1 MTGVRSRVRTEVS
14 PRIAVFSIVAAAL
27 AIPSNGAD
35 ARYHLQA
42 SQDAH
47 QFAHAEGY
55 SPPSSSIVVDGNTG
69 KVLQELNPDA
79 PRHPASLTKIMTL
92 YLLFERLDAHKIKL
106 DTPLKVSAKAAEQP
120 PSTLGL
126 KAGQTIAVEDVIKAV
141 VTRSANDAAVVIAE
155 NFSGDEG
162 RFAKLMTQKAHAL
175 GMSRT
180 TYVNASGLPNDDQIT
195 TARDQALLGRAI
207 QERYPSYYKYFSTQ
221 SFEFRGEAIHNHNHL
236 LGSVDGV
243 DGIKTGFTHASGFNL
258 VTSVHRDGYY
268 IVAVVLGGRSALERD
283 AHMRELINAHI
294 NKAGLRRTASVFGE
308 RQHRKPQVFDNTRLS
323 SRVDPTPST
332 PLTAGSS
339 DLIQSLPVKTIS
351 YYAAPSQAAALASML
366 LAAATLQ
373 AVAPAAS
380 APRATSA
387 DALSTIVANRFT
399 TASARAPQLLEEQTA
414 SKPGTAQSRMQMSN
428 ARNNPTRPSSDDG
441 TPNIKTH
448 LTVIASAN
456 TGETLEGSA
465 REDARSRSIQ
475 RAILREVPPAAAE
488 ISTFAKSET
497 GKLTRAETEARTTDD
512 ISAVQSR
519 KRTAQSP
526 AVITLE
532 VFLLLSLGLPG
543 VSILAWLVI
552 KDTALGAQLVSIH
565 LPLKRAGDLTSNNER
580 LVSRFDDRADWLDD
594 FLANWRQSI
603 TARSEFASP
612 RKAQRLS

>member
-1 MTGVRSRVRTEVS
+1 
-14 PRIAVFSIVAAAL
+14 
-27 AIPSNGAD
+27 
-35 ARYHLQA
+35 
-42 SQDAH
+42 
-47 QFAHAEGY
+47 
-55 SPPSSSIVVDGNTG
+55 
-69 KVLQELNPDA
+69 
-79 PRHPASLTKIMTL
+79 
-92 YLLFERLDAHKIKL
+92 
-106 DTPLKVSAKAAEQP
+106 
-120 PSTLGL
+120 
-126 KAGQTIAVEDVIKAV
+126 
-141 VTRSANDAAVVIAE
+141 
-155 NFSGDEG
+155 
-162 RFAKLMTQKAHAL
+162 MTQKAHAL

-236 LGSVDGV
+236 LGSMDGV

-258 VTSVHRDGYY
+258 VTSVHRDGHY

-323 SRVDPTPST
+323 SGADPTPST

-351 YYAAPSQAAALASML
+351 YHAAPSQAAALASML

-380 APRATSA
+380 APRAQSA
-387 DALSTIVANRFT
+387 DALSTIVADRFT

-414 SKPGTAQSRMQMSN
+414 SKPGTAQSRMQISN
-428 ARNNPTRPSSDDG
+428 ARNDATRPSSDDG
-441 TPNIKTH
+441 TPNIKTQ

-475 RAILREVPPAAAE
+475 QAILREVPPAAAE
-488 ISTFAKSET
+488 TSTFAKSET

-512 ISAVQSR
+512 TSAVQSR

-552 KDTALGAQLVSIH
+552 KDTALGAQLVSNH

-594 FLANWRQSI
+594 FLANWRQSL
-603 TARSEFASP
+603 TARSEFASA

>member
-1 MTGVRSRVRTEVS
+1 MRTEVS

-35 ARYHLQA
+35 ARHHLQA

-47 QFAHAEGY
+47 HIAHAEGY
-55 SPPSSSIVVDGNTG
+55 SPLSSSIVVDGNTG

-236 LGSVDGV
+236 LGSMDGV

-258 VTSVHRDGYY
+258 VTSVHRDGHY
-268 IVAVVLGGRSALERD
+268 IVAVVIGGRSALERD

-308 RQHRKPQVFDNTRLS
+308 RQHRKPQVDNTRLS
-323 SRVDPTPST
+323 SGADPTPST

-351 YYAAPSQAAALASML
+351 YHAAPSQAAALASML

-380 APRATSA
+380 APRSQSA
-387 DALSTIVANRFT
+387 DALSTIVADRFT

-414 SKPGTAQSRMQMSN
+414 SKPGTAQSRMQISN
-428 ARNNPTRPSSDDG
+428 ARNDATRPSSDDG
-441 TPNIKTH
+441 TPNIKTQ

-475 RAILREVPPAAAE
+475 QAILREAPPAAAE
-488 ISTFAKSET
+488 TSTFAKSET

-512 ISAVQSR
+512 TSAVQSR

-552 KDTALGAQLVSIH
+552 KDTALGAQLVSNH

-580 LVSRFDDRADWLDD
+580 LLSRFDDRADWLDD
-594 FLANWRQSI
+594 FLANWRQSL
-603 TARSEFASP
+603 TAREFASA

>member
-1 MTGVRSRVRTEVS
+1 
-14 PRIAVFSIVAAAL
+14 
-27 AIPSNGAD
+27 
-35 ARYHLQA
+35 
-42 SQDAH
+42 
-47 QFAHAEGY
+47 
-55 SPPSSSIVVDGNTG
+55 
-69 KVLQELNPDA
+69 
-79 PRHPASLTKIMTL
+79 
-92 YLLFERLDAHKIKL
+92 
-106 DTPLKVSAKAAEQP
+106 
-120 PSTLGL
+120 
-126 KAGQTIAVEDVIKAV
+126 
-141 VTRSANDAAVVIAE
+141 
-155 NFSGDEG
+155 
-162 RFAKLMTQKAHAL
+162 
-175 GMSRT
+175 
-180 TYVNASGLPNDDQIT
+180 
-195 TARDQALLGRAI
+195 
-207 QERYPSYYKYFSTQ
+207 
-221 SFEFRGEAIHNHNHL
+221 
-236 LGSVDGV
+236 
-243 DGIKTGFTHASGFNL
+243 
-258 VTSVHRDGYY
+258 
-268 IVAVVLGGRSALERD
+268 
-283 AHMRELINAHI
+283 
-294 NKAGLRRTASVFGE
+294 
-308 RQHRKPQVFDNTRLS
+308 
-323 SRVDPTPST
+323 
-332 PLTAGSS
+332 
-339 DLIQSLPVKTIS
+339 
-351 YYAAPSQAAALASML
+351 ML

-387 DALSTIVANRFT
+387 DALSTIVADRFT

-428 ARNNPTRPSSDDG
+428 ARNDATRPSSDDG
-441 TPNIKTH
+441 TPNIKTQ

-475 RAILREVPPAAAE
+475 QAILREVPPAAAE
-488 ISTFAKSET
+488 TSTFAKSET

-594 FLANWRQSI
+594 FLANWRQSL
-603 TARSEFASP
+603 TARSEFASA

>member
-1 MTGVRSRVRTEVS
+1 M
-14 PRIAVFSIVAAAL
+14 
-27 AIPSNGAD
+27 
-35 ARYHLQA
+35 
-42 SQDAH
+42 
-47 QFAHAEGY
+47 
-55 SPPSSSIVVDGNTG
+55 
-69 KVLQELNPDA
+69 LQELNPDA

-155 NFSGDEG
+155 NISGDEG

-175 GMSRT
+175 GMTRT

-236 LGSVDGV
+236 LGSMDGV

-258 VTSVHRDGYY
+258 VTSVHRDGHY

-308 RQHRKPQVFDNTRLS
+308 RQHRKPQVDNTRLS
-323 SRVDPTPST
+323 SGADPTPST

-351 YYAAPSQAAALASML
+351 YHAAPSQAAALASML

-380 APRATSA
+380 APRSQSA
-387 DALSTIVANRFT
+387 DALSTIVADRFT

-414 SKPGTAQSRMQMSN
+414 SKPGTAQSRMQISN
-428 ARNNPTRPSSDDG
+428 ARNDATRPSSDDG
-441 TPNIKTH
+441 TPNIKTQ

-475 RAILREVPPAAAE
+475 QAILREVPPAAAE
-488 ISTFAKSET
+488 TSTFAKSET

-512 ISAVQSR
+512 TSAVQSR

-552 KDTALGAQLVSIH
+552 KDTALGAQLVSNH

-580 LVSRFDDRADWLDD
+580 LLNRFDDRADWLDD
-594 FLANWRQSI
+594 FLANWRQSL
-603 TARSEFASP
+603 TARSEFASA

>member
-1 MTGVRSRVRTEVS
+1 MTGIRSRVRTEVS

-35 ARYHLQA
+35 ARHHLQA

-47 QFAHAEGY
+47 HIAHAEGY
-55 SPPSSSIVVDGNTG
+55 SPLSSSIVVDGNTG

-236 LGSVDGV
+236 LGSMDGV

-258 VTSVHRDGYY
+258 VTSVHRDGHY
-268 IVAVVLGGRSALERD
+268 IVAVVIGGRSALERD

-308 RQHRKPQVFDNTRLS
+308 RQHRKPQVDNTRLS
-323 SRVDPTPST
+323 SGADPTPST

-351 YYAAPSQAAALASML
+351 YHAAPSQAAALASML

-380 APRATSA
+380 APRSQSA
-387 DALSTIVANRFT
+387 DALSTIVADRFT

-414 SKPGTAQSRMQMSN
+414 SKPGTAQSRMQISN
-428 ARNNPTRPSSDDG
+428 ARNDATRPSSDDG
-441 TPNIKTH
+441 TPNIKTQ

-475 RAILREVPPAAAE
+475 QAILREAPPAAAE
-488 ISTFAKSET
+488 TSTFAKSET

-512 ISAVQSR
+512 TSAVQSR

-552 KDTALGAQLVSIH
+552 KDTALGAQLVSNH

-580 LVSRFDDRADWLDD
+580 LLSRFDDRADWLDD
-594 FLANWRQSI
+594 FLANWRQSL
-603 TARSEFASP
+603 TAREFASA